1 MPFMKPVSMDELPED
16 ILERFKHYQNTRGF
30 TPNSIQTMVRRPN
43 IVRAFMQLNQ
53 AVLYEGTVDEEL
65 KMLVSLIASQ
75 VAGCRYCQAHMAN
88 LSKIYEASEEKI
100 SHVWNYEESDL
111 FTDAEKAALKLAYY
125 GAMSP
130 SQSSQEHFDEIN
142 KYYDE
147 NEIVEIVATISL
159 FGFLNRWNDT
169 MATEIEELPAMVAK
183 KTIGK
188 TFNWEAGKHE

>member
-1 MPFMKPVSMDELPED
+1 MPFMKPVSMNELPED

-88 LSKIYEASEEKI
+88 LSKIYQASEEKI
-100 SHVWNYEESDL
+100 SQVWNYEDCDL
-111 FTDAEKAALKLAYY
+111 FTAAEKAALRLAYY

-130 SQSSQEHFDEIN
+130 SQSSQEHFDELN
-142 KYYDE
+142 KHYDE

-169 MATEIEELPAMVAK
+169 LATEIEQLPAMVAK
-183 KTIGK
+183 ETIGK

>member
-1 MPFMKPVSMDELPED
+1 MPFMKPVSMNELPED

-88 LSKIYEASEEKI
+88 LSKIYQASEEKI
-100 SHVWNYEESDL
+100 SQVWNYEKSDL
-111 FTDAEKAALKLAYY
+111 FTDAEKAALRLAYH

-130 SQSSQEHFDEIN
+130 SQSSQEHFDELN
-142 KYYDE
+142 KHYDE

-169 MATEIEELPAMVAK
+169 LATEIEQLPAMVAK
-183 KTIGK
+183 ETIGK

>member
-1 MPFMKPVSMDELPED
+1 MPFMKPVSMNELPED

-88 LSKIYEASEEKI
+88 LSKIYQASEEKI
-100 SHVWNYEESDL
+100 SQVWNYEDCDL
-111 FTDAEKAALKLAYY
+111 FTDAEKAALRLAYY

-130 SQSSQEHFDEIN
+130 SQSSQEHFDELN
-142 KYYDE
+142 KHYDE

-169 MATEIEELPAMVAK
+169 LATEIEQLPAMVAK
-183 KTIGK
+183 ETIGK